1 MGTVDDTVAASRQ
14 DLLNIGKPDDI
25 ENKGAVWKILTG
37 VLSLALFIYP
47 MVTGIIGPPPA
58 LVFRPTYLLIIMLL
72 TAMILPS
79 RLFRRGSAGE
89 WALNGLLV
97 AAGVAA
103 MWVATVWL
111 DFALVFSLTLPQKLG
126 CALLLLGAMEMTRRT
141 PTKPLNYVAIIA
153 ILYALFGYL
162 LPNLFGH
169 AGLSVDRL
177 LWSQVFTTDGLF
189 GTPLAI
195 GCTYIGLFVFFAA
208 FLDATGGSQKFMNFT
223 MAIAG
228 RFQGGPAK
236 VAIMASALMGM
247 MSGSAVTNIV
257 TTGVVTI
264 PMMKRVGYK
273 PEVAAS
279 VEATAS
285 LGSQITPPILG
296 ATAFLMS
303 EITGYPLIQIMG
315 LTIIPCLLFYLC
327 IFMQVHLM
335 SVKLNIA
342 ALKPSEIPPL
352 KKSSIEVIPF
362 FVPILI
368 LVVLLWQRYSA
379 DYAVSMAILSFFA
392 ICLLLRETRANFLH
406 NFMRGIREG
415 AATCIPLVGSLA
427 MAGVIIGVL
436 TMTGLG
442 DRLSYLIEIV
452 SGGNLNVMIVMT
464 AVTCMLL
471 GMGLVTVGAYVLVAV
486 TVAPLM
492 VDQGVPLIVAH
503 LFIFYFAVMSAIS
516 PPVMVGVFAASS
528 IANSN
533 PMKTAFHSLRL
544 SVVGFA
550 VPFIFIYDPSV
561 LMLDGV
567 TFEGAYILFS
577 TVVGIIALAI
587 AFERFAFFQRIG
599 TVKTVAFFAVAI
611 IIMLPSLLM
620 STIGLVAFTAL
631 MTIEYLRRPIHQP
644 VNG

>member
-1 MGTVDDTVAASRQ
+1 MKPADTMAAREQMLIDAALPENMESRS
-14 DLLNIGKPDDI
+14 
-25 ENKGAVWKILTG
+25 AFWKVSTG
-37 VLSLALFIYP
+37 VLSLALFVYP
-47 MVTGIIGPPPA
+47 MITGLIGPPPA
-58 LVFRPTYLLIIMLL
+58 LVFRPTYLILIMLL
-72 TAMILPS
+72 TALILPA
-79 RLFRRGSAGE
+79 RLFGRSVAVEWLLNAVLVLGSA
-89 WALNGLLV
+89 
-97 AAGVAA
+97 AAI
-103 MWVATVWL
+103 WVAVVWL
-111 DFALVFSLTLPQKLG
+111 DFALVFSLTWPQKLA
-126 CALLLLGAMEMTRRT
+126 CIFLLLGAMEMTRRT
-141 PTKPLNYVAIIA
+141 PTKPLNYVAVIA
-153 ILYALFGYL
+153 ILYALFGYI
-162 LPNLFGH
+162 LPNLLGH

-177 LWSQVFTTDGLF
+177 LWSQIFTTDGLF

-195 GCTYIGLFVFFAA
+195 GSTYIGLFVFFAA
-208 FLDATGGSQKFMNFT
+208 FLDSSGGSQKFMNFT

-228 RFQGGPAK
+228 RFRGGPAK
-236 VAIMASALMGM
+236 VAVMASALMGM

-273 PEVAAS
+273 REVAAS
-279 VEATAS
+279 IEATAS

-335 SVKLNIA
+335 SVKLGIS
-342 ALKPSEIPPL
+342 ALEPSEIPPL
-352 KKSSIEVIPF
+352 GKSSLEVIPF
-362 FVPILI
+362 FVPIVI

-379 DYAVSMAILSFFA
+379 DYAVSMAIISFFVT
-392 ICLLLRETRANFLH
+392 CLLVRESRENFIR
-406 NFMRGIREG
+406 NFMVGIRSG

-452 SGGNLNVMIVMT
+452 SGGNIHIMIVMT
-464 AVTCMLL
+464 ALTCMLL

-492 VDQGVPLIVAH
+492 VDQGIPLIVAH

-528 IANSN
+528 IANSD
-533 PMKTAFHSLRL
+533 PMKTAWHSLRL

-550 VPFIFIYDPSV
+550 VPFIFIYDPRV
-561 LMLDGV
+561 LMLGGV
-567 TFEGAYILFS
+567 TLEGCYLLFS
-577 TVVGIIALAI
+577 TVVGIIALAVG
-587 AFERFAFFQRIG
+587 FERYSFFQPLG
-599 TVKTVAFFAVAI
+599 KFKTGLFLVVAI
-611 IIMLPSLLM
+611 VIMLPSLVM
-620 STIGLVAFTAL
+620 STIGLISFAAL
-631 MTIEYLRRPIHQP
+631 MTIEYMRRPVAQT
-644 VNG
+644 VRG